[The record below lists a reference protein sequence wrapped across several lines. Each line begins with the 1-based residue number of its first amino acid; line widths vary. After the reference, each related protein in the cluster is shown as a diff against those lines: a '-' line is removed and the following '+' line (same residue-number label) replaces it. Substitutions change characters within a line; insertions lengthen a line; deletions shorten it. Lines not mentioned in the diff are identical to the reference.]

1 MATNK
6 EIVKILKV
14 ETKGSDVSV
23 RALRTEIA
31 ALRDV
36 LLNTEQGSEEYNAAV
51 QQIKQ
56 NQDLLSQAMNA
67 TKTEATALEGSYNAL
82 TQKLAELKQAWKA
95 TNDEVERSRLTEEI
109 NEVKGSLKDLDNSI
123 GNFQSNVGNYANSF
137 KEAMNNAQESVEP
150 LKAKFES
157 VQKVASGLASGFAA
171 FQGVVA
177 LMGVENEKLE
187 KTFIKLQAAMAIAQ
201 GIGGL
206 GDLIEGVSKARVAFS
221 GAVKGVKT
229 FIMSLRGI
237 KLAIASTGIGLLV
250 VAVGMLVEH
259 LMSMADAEEE
269 VAKNAKKI
277 EDATNDAQ
285 KKIQGMKDELEK
297 TSAASKLALNQELLN
312 KLNEVGIKTSA
323 ATEAF
328 KEYQNALDSLEF
340 DKQKE
345 AAEKFTEQL
354 DSIKNEIDVLQ
365 NTPIEAKTPKVVN
378 QVGSFGGGVGNLT
391 AAYVERK
398 MIEKDLN
405 KQYEERQQ
413 RLKELEAEYGE
424 YYNAATEATKAVQE
438 TVIQNAQ
445 KENER
450 AEEKRKEN
458 AQKALENKRKLQEKL
473 DEIQSKAHQK
483 TIDTEEEEIAE
494 LTNTY
499 NSELALLVKYGRDTT
514 ELTEAYLIEKQAI
527 IDRYA
532 KEEEEKERERTEERL
547 QAAVNAYNKGM
558 FNIDLQQDSAE
569 NEVNNKEFIERP
581 KYTLL
586 GFEIDKTQDNEAAS
600 IQLEIDKLK
609 ELMSIREKYHQ
620 QRLKEIDELMNAEGI
635 SEEEKQQL
643 EMEKMSLEHQYTE
656 QKKEDAANL
665 TKFEKKQEE
674 IKIRDKK
681 LAMQT
686 SLDVASNIAGGL
698 ASILGENTKAG
709 KIAATAQATIDTY
722 KAANSAYASMAG
734 IPIVGP
740 ALGAAAAAMAVVS
753 GIMNVKKI
761 WAVKEDQANNP
772 SSSSSAAAAQSMVRP
787 NINLS
792 DVLPTQLTQNV
803 MTDSELSELNNPTK
817 VYVTETDITE
827 TMNKVE
833 VTETNASF

>member
-1 MATNK
+1 MASNK
-6 EIVKILKV
+6 EIVKVLKV

-56 NQDLLSQAMNA
+56 NQDLLAQAMNA

-137 KEAMNNAQESVEP
+137 KEAMNDAQESVEP

-250 VAVGMLVEH
+250 VAIGMLVEH

-269 VAKNAKKI
+269 VAKGAEEIEKARQKAENAVKGIKENSETALNEKVLAIWDEAKEKMEKLGIATDDAAKI
-277 EDATNDAQ
+277 MDGFQNKVDSLETQ
-285 KKIQGMKDELEK
+285 TKIDELEK
-297 TSAASKLALNQELLN
+297 LT
-312 KLNEVGIKTSA
+312 EVMSG
-323 ATEAF
+323 
-328 KEYQNALDSLEF
+328 
-340 DKQKE
+340 
-345 AAEKFTEQL
+345 
-354 DSIKNEIDVLQ
+354 
-365 NTPIEAKTPKVVN
+365 
-378 QVGSFGGGVGNLT
+378 
-391 AAYVERK
+391 
-398 MIEKDLN
+398 
-405 KQYEERQQ
+405 YE
-413 RLKELEAEYGE
+413 KELEMLNDGTMQIRKDTTVIDGWSAGPVPIPRRKKTTTIDNE
-424 YYNAATEATKAVQE
+424 ATEQAKKEALEGLKVVQEAVLATKEELMVAEQKNILKEQE
-438 TVIQNAQ
+438 QQQ
-445 KENER
+445 KRIENW
-450 AEEKRKEN
+450 KKM
-458 AQKALENKRKLQEKL
+458 QEKL

-483 TIDTEEEEIAE
+483 TIDTEQEEIAE

-514 ELTEAYLIEKQAI
+514 ELTEAYLKEKQEI
-527 IDRYA
+527 IERYA
-532 KEEEEKERERTEERL
+532 KKEEEDERERTEKRL
-547 QAAVNAYNKGM
+547 QAAINAYNKGM
-558 FNIDLQQDSAE
+558 LNIDLQQDSAE

-581 KYTLL
+581 KYTTL

-609 ELMSIREKYHQ
+609 ELMSIREQYHQ
-620 QRLKEIDELMNAEGI
+620 QRMQEIDELMNAEGI
-635 SEEEKQQL
+635 SEEEKEQL
-643 EMEKMSLEHQYTE
+643 EMEKMALEHQYTE

-665 TKFEKKQEE
+665 TKFEKKQED
-674 IKIRDKK
+674 IRIRDKK

-772 SSSSSAAAAQSMVRP
+772 SSSSSSAAAQSMVRP
-787 NINLS
+787 NISLS
-792 DVLPTQLTQNV
+792 DVIPTQLTQNV
-803 MTDSELSELNNPTK
+803 MTDSELSELNQPAK
-817 VYVTETDITE
+817 VYVTETDIADVT
-827 TMNKVE
+827 NKVE

>member
-1 MATNK
+1 MASNK
-6 EIVKILKV
+6 EIVKVLKV

-56 NQDLLSQAMNA
+56 NQDLLAQAMNA

-137 KEAMNNAQESVEP
+137 KEAMNDAQESVEP

-221 GAVKGVKT
+221 GAVRGVKT

-250 VAVGMLVEH
+250 VAIGMLVEH

-269 VAKNAKKI
+269 VAKGAKEI
-277 EDATNDAQ
+277 ETATTDAQ

-297 TSAASKLALNQELLN
+297 TSTASKMALNQELLD
-312 KLNEVGIKTSA
+312 KLNEVGIGTSA

-328 KEYQNALDSLEF
+328 KEYQNALDSLSF
-340 DKQKE
+340 DEQKE

-365 NTPIEAKTPKVVN
+365 NTPLEVKTPKVVN
-378 QVGSFGGGVGNLT
+378 QVGSFDGGIGNLT

-413 RLKELEAEYGE
+413 KLKELEAEYGE
-424 YYNAATEATKAVQE
+424 YHKVATEATKAVQE
-438 TVIQNAQ
+438 TVIQNAK

-450 AEEKRKEN
+450 AEEIRKEN
-458 AQKALENKRKLQEKL
+458 AQKALESQRKLKEKL

-483 TIDTEEEEIAE
+483 TIDTEKEEIAE

-499 NSELALLVKYGRDTT
+499 NSELALLKKYGRDTT

-532 KEEEEKERERTEERL
+532 KKEEEEEKERTEKRL
-547 QAAVNAYNKGM
+547 QAAINAYNKDM
-558 FNIDLQQDSAE
+558 FNIDLPQDSAE

-581 KYTLL
+581 KYTTL

-609 ELMSIREKYHQ
+609 ELMSIREQYHQ
-620 QRLKEIDELMNAEGI
+620 QRLKEIDELIKTEGI
-635 SEEEKQQL
+635 SEEDKKQF
-643 EMEKMSLEHQYTE
+643 EMEKMAIEHQYTE

-665 TKFEKKQEE
+665 TKFEKEQEN
-674 IKIRDKK
+674 IRIRDKK

-761 WAVKEDQANNP
+761 WSVKEDQMNNP
-772 SSSSSAAAAQSMVRP
+772 SSSSSSAAQSMVRP
-787 NINLS
+787 NISLS
-792 DVLPTQLTQNV
+792 DVIPTQLTQNV
-803 MTDSELSELNNPTK
+803 MTDSELSELNQPSK
-817 VYVTETDITE
+817 VYVTETDIADVT
-827 TMNKVE
+827 NKVE

>member
-1 MATNK
+1 MASNK
-6 EIVKILKV
+6 EIVKVLKV
-14 ETKGSDVSV
+14 ETKGSEVSV
-23 RALRTEIA
+23 KTLRQEIS

-51 QQIKQ
+51 QQIKA
-56 NQDLLSQAMNA
+56 NQDMLSQAMNA
-67 TKTEATALEGSYNAL
+67 TKTEAEALDGSYNAL
-82 TQKLAELKQAWKA
+82 TQKLNELKQAWKA
-95 TNDEVERSRLTEEI
+95 TNDELERSRLTEEI

-137 KEAMNNAQESVEP
+137 KEAMNDAQESVEP

-221 GAVKGVKT
+221 GAVRGVKT

-250 VAVGMLVEH
+250 VAIGMLVEH

-269 VAKNAKKI
+269 VAKGAKEI
-277 EDATNDAQ
+277 ETATTDAQ

-297 TSAASKLALNQELLN
+297 TSTASKMALNQELLK

-328 KEYQNALDSLEF
+328 KEYQNALDSLSL
-340 DKQKE
+340 DAQKE

-354 DSIKNEIDVLQ
+354 DSINKEIDVLQ
-365 NTPIEAKTPKVVN
+365 NTPLEVKTPKVVN
-378 QVGSFGGGVGNLT
+378 QVGSFDGGIGNLT

-413 RLKELEAEYGE
+413 KLKVLKAEYGE
-424 YYNAATEATKAVQE
+424 YYKVATEATKAYTE

-445 KENER
+445 KENQR
-450 AEEKRKEN
+450 AEEQRKEN
-458 AQKALENKRKLQEKL
+458 AQKALESQRKLKEKL

-483 TIDTEEEEIAE
+483 TIDTEKEEIAE

-499 NSELALLVKYGRDTT
+499 NSELALLKKYGRDTT

-532 KEEEEKERERTEERL
+532 KKEEEEEKERTEKRL
-547 QAAVNAYNKGM
+547 QAAINAYNKDM
-558 FNIDLQQDSAE
+558 FNIDLPQDSAE

-581 KYTLL
+581 KYTTL

-609 ELMSIREKYHQ
+609 ELMSIREQYHQ
-620 QRLKEIDELMNAEGI
+620 QRLKEIDELIKTEGI

-772 SSSSSAAAAQSMVRP
+772 SSSSSAAAQSMVRP

-803 MTDSELSELNNPTK
+803 MTDSELSEMNNPTK
-817 VYVTETDITE
+817 VYVTETDISE
-827 TMNKVE
+827 TMNKVQ

>member
-6 EIVKILKV
+6 EIVKVLKV

-23 RALRTEIA
+23 KTLRQEIS

-36 LLNTEQGSEEYNAAV
+36 LLNTEKGTEEYNQAV
-51 QQIKQ
+51 QQIKA

-82 TQKLAELKQAWKA
+82 TQKLAELKKAWKA
-95 TNDEVERSRLTEEI
+95 TNDEVERSKLTEEI
-109 NEVKGSLKDLDNSI
+109 NEVKASLKDLDNSI

-137 KEAMNNAQESVEP
+137 KEAMNDAQESVEP
-150 LKAKFES
+150 MKAKFES
-157 VQKVASGLASGFAA
+157 VQKIASGLASGFAA
-171 FQGVVA
+171 VQGVTA
-177 LMGVENEKLE
+177 LMGIENEKLE
-187 KTFIKLQAAMAIAQ
+187 KTFVKLQAAMAIAQ

-206 GDLIEGVSKARVAFS
+206 GDLVEGVSKAKVAFS
-221 GAVKGVKT
+221 GAISGVKT

-250 VAVGMLVEH
+250 VAIGMLVEH
-259 LMSMADAEEE
+259 LMSMADAEDK
-269 VAKNAKKI
+269 VAKGAEDIEKARKKAENEVKGIKDKSETVLSEKVLAAWDEAKERMEKLGIATDGAAKI
-277 EDATNDAQ
+277 MDGFQNKVDSLETQ
-285 KKIQGMKDELEK
+285 TKIDELEK
-297 TSAASKLALNQELLN
+297 LT
-312 KLNEVGIKTSA
+312 EVMSG
-323 ATEAF
+323 
-328 KEYQNALDSLEF
+328 Y
-340 DKQKE
+340 
-345 AAEKFTEQL
+345 
-354 DSIKNEIDVLQ
+354 
-365 NTPIEAKTPKVVN
+365 
-378 QVGSFGGGVGNLT
+378 
-391 AAYVERK
+391 
-398 MIEKDLN
+398 EKDLEMLN
-405 KQYEERQQ
+405 DGLIQYRKDTTVIDGWSAGPIPIPRRKRTTTIDNEATEQAKKEALASLEVVQKAVFTAKEELMVVEQNNI
-413 RLKELEAEYGE
+413 LKE
-424 YYNAATEATKAVQE
+424 QE
-438 TVIQNAQ
+438 QQQ
-445 KENER
+445 KRIENW
-450 AEEKRKEN
+450 KKM
-458 AQKALENKRKLQEKL
+458 QEKL

-483 TIDTEEEEIAE
+483 TIDTEQEEIAE

-499 NSELALLVKYGRDTT
+499 NSELALLVKYGRDTAK
-514 ELTEAYLIEKQAI
+514 LTEAYEKERQEI

-532 KEEEEKERERTEERL
+532 KEREEKQKERNEELFRE
-547 QAAVNAYNKGM
+547 AVNAYNKGM
-558 FNIDLQQDSAE
+558 LTTDLQQDSAE
-569 NEVNNKEFIERP
+569 NEVNRKEIDESP
-581 KYTLL
+581 KYTTL

-620 QRLKEIDELMNAEGI
+620 QRMKEIDELMNAEGI
-635 SEEEKQQL
+635 SEEEKAQL

-665 TKFEKKQEE
+665 TKFEKKQED

-709 KIAATAQATIDTY
+709 KVAATAQATIDTY

-740 ALGAAAAAMAVVS
+740 ALGAAAAAMAVAS

-761 WAVKEDQANNP
+761 WSVKEDQPNNP
-772 SSSSSAAAAQSMVRP
+772 DSSSASAAQSMVRP
-787 NINLS
+787 NISLS

-803 MTDSELSELNNPTK
+803 MTDSELSELNQPTK
-817 VYVTETDITE
+817 VYVLEEEIQEVHTR
-827 TMNKVE
+827 VQ

>member
-1 MATNK
+1 MASNK
-6 EIVKILKV
+6 EIVKVLKV

-23 RALRTEIA
+23 KSLRQEIS

-36 LLNTEQGSEEYNAAV
+36 LLNTEKGTEEYNQAV
-51 QQIKQ
+51 QQIKA
-56 NQDLLSQAMNA
+56 NQDMLSHAMNA
-67 TKTEATALEGSYNAL
+67 TKTEAEALDGSYNAL
-82 TQKLAELKQAWKA
+82 TQKLNELKQAWKA
-95 TNDEVERSRLTEEI
+95 TNDEVERSKLTEEI

-123 GNFQSNVGNYANSF
+123 GNYQSNVGNYANSF
-137 KEAMNNAQESVEP
+137 KEAMNDAQESVEP

-250 VAVGMLVEH
+250 VAIGMLVEH

-269 VAKNAKKI
+269 VAKGAEEIEKARQKAENAVKGIKENSETALSEEVLAIWDDAKEKMEKLGIATDGAAKI
-277 EDATNDAQ
+277 MDGFQNKVDSLETQ
-285 KKIQGMKDELEK
+285 TKINELEK
-297 TSAASKLALNQELLN
+297 LT
-312 KLNEVGIKTSA
+312 
-323 ATEAF
+323 
-328 KEYQNALDSLEF
+328 
-340 DKQKE
+340 
-345 AAEKFTEQL
+345 
-354 DSIKNEIDVLQ
+354 
-365 NTPIEAKTPKVVN
+365 KVMS
-378 QVGSFGGGVGNLT
+378 G
-391 AAYVERK
+391 
-398 MIEKDLN
+398 
-405 KQYEERQQ
+405 YE
-413 RLKELEAEYGE
+413 KELEMLNDGTKQIRKVTTVIDGFSPGPVQIPRLKRTTTID
-424 YYNAATEATKAVQE
+424 NKATEQARKEALEGLKVVQKAVLAAKEELMVAEQNNILKEQE
-438 TVIQNAQ
+438 QQQ
-445 KENER
+445 KRIENW
-450 AEEKRKEN
+450 KKT
-458 AQKALENKRKLQEKL
+458 QEKL

-532 KEEEEKERERTEERL
+532 KEEEEKEREKNEKL
-547 QAAVNAYNKGM
+547 FQAAINAYNKGM
-558 FNIDLQQDSAE
+558 FDIDLQQDSAE
-569 NEVNNKEFIERP
+569 NEVNNKEFVESP
-581 KYTLL
+581 KYTTL

-609 ELMSIREKYHQ
+609 ELMSIREQYHQ
-620 QRLKEIDELMNAEGI
+620 QRMQEIDELMNAEGI
-635 SEEEKQQL
+635 SEEEKAQL

-665 TKFEKKQEE
+665 TKFEKKQED
-674 IKIRDKK
+674 IRIRDKK

-772 SSSSSAAAAQSMVRP
+772 SSSPSSAAAQSMVRP
-787 NINLS
+787 NINLADS
-792 DVLPTQLTQNV
+792 LPTQLVQNV
-803 MTDSELSELNNPTK
+803 MTDSELSEMNNPTK
-817 VYVTETDITE
+817 VYVTETDIKD

-833 VTETNASF
+833 VTESNASF